1 MVVAWKASS
10 WRRDTIAQVQRR
22 AARTSREHLWPACHV
37 LAWLVSKACPGQRD
51 AWMPRSSPGHAPRAT
66 GPTSGPRVASYS
78 WYACVIH
85 GGSTVLAAPVRR
97 PQPRPAPS
105 ADTRRAAWQAS
116 STRGRLL
123 APRRTRAPTHL
134 NGISWIWSARGH
146 PTAAGGRSD
155 DHCPNPETSSPRP
168 AGQLSRDSCRL

>member
-1 MVVAWKASS
+1 LHRCSVV
-10 WRRDTIAQVQRR
+10 RR
-22 AARTSREHLWPACHV
+22 ARVESIC
-37 LAWLVSKACPGQRD
+37 GQRATCSHGLSRRPVRD
-51 AWMPRSSPGHAPRAT
+51 RGMHHAWMPRSSPGHAPRAT